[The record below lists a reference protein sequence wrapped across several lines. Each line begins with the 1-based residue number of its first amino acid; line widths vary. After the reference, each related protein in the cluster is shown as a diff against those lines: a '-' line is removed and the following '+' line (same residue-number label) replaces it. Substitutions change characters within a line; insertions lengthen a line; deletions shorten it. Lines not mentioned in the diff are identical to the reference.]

1 MFWRRPAQAG
11 QTADYTEGLRLYRN
25 SRYLQAIKRLESP
38 GERNDSVGR
47 LAKFYLGMSHRAV
60 GMDALKGGRFDLAER
75 HLRAAAQC
83 LGEHADL
90 ASYLAKLYART
101 NRYAQCLRQMEQAA
115 ADRPDSVSTSR
126 RLAQSQWATGRRT
139 EAYMTLGAALR
150 RLGGRAE
157 LYMQLGLF
165 HAAEGRLAEARA
177 ALVKSVEADCTRSDA
192 HRYLG
197 LAAAAQSDHLA
208 AAKSFQRAV
217 QLQPNNVMLTYQLA
231 LAAKAADEQGHK
243 VVLNLPES
251 VAAPCGSRVLEL
263 ARYVTT
269 EHDFVEAMLDL
280 PESEA
285 DGELFDLLAG
295 VVRMALAEH
304 PNYPDLHLC
313 CSRILNRLGR
323 SDEAVDH
330 GRKAIQIN
338 PNYTQ
343 ALLHLADLCARTGR
357 EDQAIGLLQRA
368 IANGADWP
376 DVHCRIGELMKRRNA
391 LKGAKKHL
399 QRALE
404 LNANYGRA
412 AEAMASLAA

>member
-1 MFWRRPAQAG
+1 MSWRRSIAGG
-11 QTADYTEGLRLYRN
+11 QTADYTEGVRLYRN
-25 SRYLQAIKRLESP
+25 SRYLQAIKRLESL
-38 GERNDSVGR
+38 RVRTDSIGR
-47 LAKFYLGMSHRAV
+47 LAKFYRGMSHRAV
-60 GMDALKGGRFDLAER
+60 GMDALQSGRFDLAER

-83 LGEHADL
+83 LGEQSDL

-101 NRYAQCLRQMEQAA
+101 NRHTQCLRQMEQAA
-115 ADRPDSVSTSR
+115 ASRPDSVSTSR
-126 RLAQSQWATGRRT
+126 RLAQSQWAAGRRA
-139 EAYMTLGAALR
+139 EAYMTLSAAIR

-165 HAAEGRLAEARA
+165 HAAEGRLAEART
-177 ALVKSVEADCTRSDA
+177 ALVRSVEADCTRYDT

-217 QLQPNNVMLTYQLA
+217 QLQPNNVMLAYQLA
-231 LAAKAADEQGHK
+231 LAAKAAGEQGHQ
-243 VVLNLPES
+243 VAVHLPES
-251 VAAPCGSRVLEL
+251 VATPSGSRVLEL

-269 EHDFVEAMLDL
+269 EHDFIEAMLNL

-313 CSRILNRLGR
+313 CSRILDRLGQG
-323 SDEAVDH
+323 DEAMDY

-343 ALLHLADLCARTGR
+343 ALLHLAELCAQAGR
-357 EDQAIGLLQRA
+357 EDEAIGLLQRA

-376 DVHCRIGELMKRRNA
+376 DVHCRIGELMKHRNA
-391 LKGAKKHL
+391 PNDARKHL
-399 QRALE
+399 QRALQ